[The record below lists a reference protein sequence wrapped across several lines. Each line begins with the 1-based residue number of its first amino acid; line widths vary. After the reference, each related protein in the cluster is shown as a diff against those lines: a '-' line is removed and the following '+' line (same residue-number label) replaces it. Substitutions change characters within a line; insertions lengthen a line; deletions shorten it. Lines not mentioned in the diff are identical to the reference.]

1 MPSQITTEPT
11 EAMATASID
20 SYLLGGAA
28 LLLALHLLLRR
39 WILRKP
45 RSRLPLPPGPRG
57 VPVLGALPLVGAS
70 AHSNLAR
77 LAARYGPIMSL
88 RLGSHLCVVASD
100 ASSARAFLKT
110 ADAQFA
116 HRPDPIS
123 ARDVSYQRQ
132 NLVMSDATPT
142 WKHMR
147 KLCSL
152 HLLGGKALADWAPT
166 RRAEFRRLVDALR
179 RLHDAGQPVP
189 IFDLLICTLANVV
202 GTIVIGGRVFD
213 DHGDESNKFKD
224 MLSDLLTGGAQFNV
238 GDFFPS
244 IAWMDLQGIQS
255 RMLSVHKR
263 FDALLT
269 RLFEEHQR
277 TRGSRRGAP
286 DFVDKV
292 MANKVSEDG
301 ATISDV
307 NVRALI
313 CDLFTAGTDTS
324 SVVVEWTFAEMLKNP
339 AILRR
344 LQAET
349 EAVVGRD
356 RLLDESD
363 IPKLPYLQA
372 VCKEGL
378 RLHPSTPLMLP
389 HFSHEDSEV
398 GGFFIPKHTRLL
410 VNVWAIGR
418 DPAVWENP
426 LAFDPDRFLPG
437 GKGERYDPLG
447 SDGNFGFIPFGAGRR
462 SCVGKLVGMLFV
474 QCLVGT
480 LAHAFDWELPEGE
493 EEIDMEAKP
502 GLALPKAVPLKAFA
516 RPRLSHAAYV

>member
-1 MPSQITTEPT
+1 
-11 EAMATASID
+11 MAAASID
-20 SYLLGGAA
+20 SYLWGGAA
-28 LLLALHLLLRR
+28 VLLITLVHLLSQ
-39 WILRKP
+39 WIFRKP

-70 AHSNLAR
+70 AHSNFAR

-110 ADAQFA
+110 ADEQFA

-123 ARDVSYQRQ
+123 AQDVSYQRQ

-166 RRAEFRRLVDALR
+166 RRAEFRRLVDAVR
-179 RLHDAGQPVP
+179 RLHDAGEPVP
-189 IFDLLICTLANVV
+189 LFDLLICTLANVV
-202 GTIVIGGRVFD
+202 GTISVGSRVFD

-224 MLSDLLTGGAQFNV
+224 VLSDMLTGGAQFNV

-244 IAWMDLQGIQS
+244 IAWMDLQGIQAK
-255 RMLSVHKR
+255 MLSVHKR
-263 FDALLT
+263 FDALVK
-269 RLFEEHQR
+269 RLFDEHQR
-277 TRGSRRGAP
+277 RRESRRGSP
-286 DFVDKV
+286 DFIDKV
-292 MANKVSEDG
+292 MANKESEDG
-301 ATISDV
+301 TTISDV

-313 CDLFTAGTDTS
+313 FDLFTAGTDTS
-324 SVVVEWTFAEMLKNP
+324 SVVVEWTLAEMLRNP

-356 RLLDESD
+356 RLLEESD

-372 VCKEGL
+372 VCKEAL

-389 HFSHEDSEV
+389 HFSHEDCEV

-437 GKGERYDPLG
+437 GKGARYDPLG
-447 SDGNFGFIPFGAGRR
+447 SDGSFAFIPFGAGRR
-462 SCVGKLVGMLFV
+462 SCAGKLVGMLFV
-474 QCLVGT
+474 QYLVGT
-480 LAHAFDWELPEGE
+480 LAHAFDWEMPEGE

-516 RPRLSHAAYV
+516 RPRLSPAAYV

>member
-1 MPSQITTEPT
+1 
-11 EAMATASID
+11 MAAARIEY
-20 SYLLGGAA
+20 SYVLGGAAA
-28 LLLALHLLLRR
+28 LLLALHLLLNR
-39 WILRKP
+39 WLLRKP
-45 RSRLPLPPGPRG
+45 RSHLPLPPGPRG
-57 VPVLGALPLVGAS
+57 VPVLGALPLIGAS

-88 RLGSHLCVVASD
+88 RLGSHLGVVVSD

-116 HRPDPIS
+116 HRPDNIS
-123 ARDVSYQRQ
+123 ARDVSYQRH

-152 HLLGGKALADWAPT
+152 HLLGGKALTDWAPT

-179 RLHDAGQPVP
+179 RLHDAGEPVP
-189 IFDLLICTLANVV
+189 LIGLLICTLVNIM
-202 GTIVIGGRVFD
+202 GTIAVSGRVFD
-213 DHGDESNKFKD
+213 DYGDESNKFKD
-224 MLSDLLTGGAQFNV
+224 VLSDMLTGGAQFNV

-244 IAWMDLQGIQS
+244 IAWMDLQGIQAK
-255 RMLSVHKR
+255 MLNVHKR
-263 FDALLT
+263 LDALVT
-269 RLFEEHQR
+269 RKFEEHQR
-277 TRGSRRGAP
+277 TRESRRGAP
-286 DFVDKV
+286 DFIDKV

-301 ATISDV
+301 TAISDV

-313 CDLFTAGTDTS
+313 FDLFTAGTDTS
-324 SVVVEWTFAEMLKNP
+324 SIVVEWTLAEMLRNP
-339 AILRR
+339 AILHR

-356 RLLDESD
+356 RLLEESD
-363 IPKLPYLQA
+363 IPNLPYLQA
-372 VCKEGL
+372 VCKEAL

-389 HFSHEDSEV
+389 HFSHEDCEV

-437 GKGERYDPLG
+437 GKGARYDPLG

-462 SCVGKLVGMLFV
+462 SCTAKLVGMLFV
-474 QCLVGT
+474 QYLVGT

-502 GLALPKAVPLKAFA
+502 GLVLPKAVPLKAFA
-516 RPRLSHAAYV
+516 RPRLSPAAYV